1 MRKNK
6 TLTDRAIRALKP
18 GEWATDT
25 SARGAP
31 TLQVRKLAD
40 GSVSSYLRYTKSDRK
55 QDRIPLGIG
64 LTLAE
69 ARREVDTTWR
79 RAESLRPKYPD
90 LSLRNDLKGM
100 LLAETEAQAALA
112 RKEAEAKAEQ
122 SEATFDRL
130 LSAYIE
136 DLKRRNTIRWREV
149 ETSFE
154 RNIRLSWPRLLE
166 KPAAN
171 ITMQDLLGI
180 IRSIVESGRLREAGK
195 VRSYLRAAFS
205 AAINA
210 AQSADATRSLAQLH
224 LTTNPARDLA
234 TIKGANQT
242 RERALS
248 LAELRAYW
256 KRISHCPL
264 LQFHLLTGGQRIDQ
278 LRRLT
283 VEDLDI
289 DTQTV
294 IFRDPKGRREQPR
307 IHAIPVLPQAQTA
320 LDAMSGGA
328 FGPYLWTLT
337 AGKYA
342 ASYTAAK
349 DELTK
354 VIKDMTE
361 AGELSA
367 PFTLGDMRRTVE
379 TRLAAAGISSDIR
392 AQLQS
397 HGLGGVQQRHYDRH
411 SYHDEKRAA
420 LEKLFALLTE
430 SATIISIKTA

>member
-154 RNIRLSWPRLLE
+154 RNIR
-166 KPAAN
+166 
-171 ITMQDLLGI
+171 
-180 IRSIVESGRLREAGK
+180 
-195 VRSYLRAAFS
+195 
-205 AAINA
+205 
-210 AQSADATRSLAQLH
+210 
-224 LTTNPARDLA
+224 
-234 TIKGANQT
+234 
-242 RERALS
+242 
-248 LAELRAYW
+248 
-256 KRISHCPL
+256 
-264 LQFHLLTGGQRIDQ
+264 
-278 LRRLT
+278 
-283 VEDLDI
+283 
-289 DTQTV
+289 
-294 IFRDPKGRREQPR
+294 
-307 IHAIPVLPQAQTA
+307 
-320 LDAMSGGA
+320 
-328 FGPYLWTLT
+328 
-337 AGKYA
+337 
-342 ASYTAAK
+342 
-349 DELTK
+349 
-354 VIKDMTE
+354 
-361 AGELSA
+361 
-367 PFTLGDMRRTVE
+367 
-379 TRLAAAGISSDIR
+379 
-392 AQLQS
+392 
-397 HGLGGVQQRHYDRH
+397 
-411 SYHDEKRAA
+411 
-420 LEKLFALLTE
+420 
-430 SATIISIKTA
+430 